1 MDRKIDQSLDQTVD
15 VSIKSEQSI
24 LSCTFSRSDSSR
36 SDKVGTFCLF
46 CLFHEYV
53 HTFLTILLIDRYFL
67 IKYRKEEN

>member
-1 MDRKIDQSLDQTVD
+1 MDRKIDQSLDPSVD
-15 VSIKSEQSI
+15 VSITIRQWSI
-24 LSCTFSRSDSSR
+24 TIS
-36 SDKVGTFCLF
+36 LF